1 MSSATEKQGG
11 SIKEFVV
18 PAGILTLICTI
29 AAAALVCTYQVTN
42 PIIEENTRKAADEAR
57 AEVYAGV
64 SGFEELSADGLENC
78 TEVYKTAG
86 GEGYVFTTTSK
97 GFGGTVK
104 VMTAISQ
111 GGEIVG
117 VKVLENSETPGLGS
131 RAMEASHL
139 GQYTGKDSSLSGIEY
154 ITGATISSRAVNT
167 AIESA
172 YDAFG
177 AVKGQ

>member
-1 MSSATEKQGG
+1 MSSIAEKGNP
-11 SIKEFVV
+11 IKEFVL

-42 PIIEENTRKAADEAR
+42 PIIEENTRKATDAAR
-57 AEVYAGV
+57 AEVYTGV
-64 SGFEELSADGLENC
+64 SGFEELSADGLENV
-78 TEVYKTAG
+78 TEVYKTSG

-97 GFGGTVK
+97 GFGGTIK

-111 GGEIVG
+111 EGKIVG

-131 RAMEASHL
+131 RTALPAHL
-139 GQYTGKDSSLSGIEY
+139 DQYTGKDSGLSGVEY
-154 ITGATISSRAVNT
+154 ITGATISSRSVNT

-172 YDAFG
+172 FEAFG

>member
-1 MSSATEKQGG
+1 MSSTAERQD
-11 SIKEFVV
+11 SPVKEFVM

-42 PIIEENTRKAADEAR
+42 PIIEDNTRKAADAAR

-64 SGFEELSADGLENC
+64 AGFEEMSAEGLENC
-78 TEVYKTAG
+78 TEIYKTTG

-97 GFGGTVK
+97 GFGGTLK

-111 GGEIVG
+111 EGKVVG

-131 RAMEASHL
+131 RAMEAAHL
-139 GQYTGKDSSLSGIEY
+139 SQYEGKDSSLSGVEY
-154 ITGATISSRAVNT
+154 ITGVTISSRGVNT
-167 AIESA
+167 AIQTA
-172 YDAFG
+172 YEAFE